1 LNELLAPKDCQT
13 KCNNLLLVSGGGE
26 LADWQ
31 VLDCSKGSAM
41 KYSQLTPEDRSV
53 ISVLRRGGYS
63 ISDIA
68 QVLKR
73 DRSTIYRELS
83 RNATDT
89 PKGLVYCV
97 SKAQE
102 KRNGR
107 LRRSRRGSHHGEED
121 YALVRKLL
129 EAQWSP
135 EQIAGTLKRLGEL
148 QISHQTIYRYV
159 RGDWKSGG
167 SLWKQLRRRYKRRKR
182 HYGLERRGR
191 MQGKRMI
198 DERPAAVEER
208 QEVGHWEL
216 DTVQG
221 ASGEKACV
229 VTLVERVTGVLLVE
243 KVPDKTVKSVNRA
256 LIMAIR
262 RSPLPVLTITADN
275 GTEFHGYRKVEIATG
290 VTIYFARPYHPWER
304 GTNENT
310 NGLLRQY
317 WPKGN
322 SMADLTQAQCNAVS
336 HKLNTR
342 PRKRHGYFSPLQL
355 VA

>member
-1 LNELLAPKDCQT
+1 
-13 KCNNLLLVSGGGE
+13 
-26 LADWQ
+26 
-31 VLDCSKGSAM
+31 M
-41 KYSQLTPEDRSV
+41 KYSQLTPEDRGV
-53 ISVLRRGGYS
+53 ISALRRADCS

-68 QVLKR
+68 QVIKR

-89 PKGLVYCV
+89 PKGPVYCV

-107 LRRSRRGSHHGEED
+107 LRRSRRGEHHDAEA
-121 YALVRKLL
+121 YTLVRRLL
-129 EAQWSP
+129 KAQWSP
-135 EQIAGTLKRLGEL
+135 EQISGTLKRLGEL
-148 QISHQTIYRYV
+148 QISYQTIYRYV
-159 RGDWKSGG
+159 RRDWKAGG
-167 SLWKQLRRRYKRRKR
+167 SLWKELRRRYKRRKR

-198 DERPAAVEER
+198 DERPAAVEDR
-208 QEVGHWEL
+208 QEVGHWEV

-221 ASGEKACV
+221 TSSEKACV
-229 VTLVERVTGVLLVE
+229 VTLVERVTGILLVE
-243 KVPDKTVKSVNRA
+243 KVTDRTVNSVNRA
-256 LIMAIR
+256 LHRAIR

-275 GTEFHGYRKVEIATG
+275 GTEFHGYRKVEAATG
-290 VTIYFARPYHPWER
+290 VMFYFAQPYHPWER

-317 WPKGN
+317 WPKGS
-322 SMADLTQAQCNAVS
+322 SMTSLTQAQCNAVT